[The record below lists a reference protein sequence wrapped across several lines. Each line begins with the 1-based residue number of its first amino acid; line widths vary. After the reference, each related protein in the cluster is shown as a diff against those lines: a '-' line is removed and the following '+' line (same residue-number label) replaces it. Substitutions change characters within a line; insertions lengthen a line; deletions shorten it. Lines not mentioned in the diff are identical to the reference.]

1 MKQTIAIASLL
12 FFATSCMRKFEKITV
27 GNDFASV
34 AVINAAP
41 SATGAATNT
50 SGLVFVDNISQ
61 TGSAVAYRSS
71 SGYMSVRPGARN
83 FRYMATTADSARF
96 AEFNGAN
103 FEAGKSYTYVFYDTI
118 PAAQTGSAR
127 RLKSLRLTDDLS
139 LSGKANNSAF
149 VRVLN
154 LASQAPALD
163 VTFLRTNVAT
173 ADSVTV
179 TNINYV
185 GNNPTQTQLDQ
196 LSRFNT
202 ILPLGFAG
210 TYTIRVKLAGTQTLA
225 IAPTTVALTTQTI
238 SQSFVT
244 VYITGGAQGQP
255 LTVNVFRHYP

>member
-1 MKQTIAIASLL
+1 
-12 FFATSCMRKFEKITV
+12 MRKFDKITV

-34 AVINAAP
+34 AFINAAP
-41 SATGAATNT
+41 ANTTGTTNT
-50 SGLVFVDNISQ
+50 TGLVFVDNITQ
-61 TGSAVAYRSS
+61 TASALAYRTN
-71 SGYMSVRPGARN
+71 SGYLSVRPGARN
-83 FRYMATTADSARF
+83 IRYMATTADSSRF

-103 FEAGKSYTYVFYDTI
+103 FEAGKAYTYVFYDTI
-118 PAAQTGSAR
+118 PTSQIGNAR

-173 ADSVTV
+173 PDSVTV

-202 ILPLGFAG
+202 VLPLGFAG
-210 TYTIRVKLAGTQTLA
+210 TYTVKVKLAGTQTLA
-225 IAPTTVALTTQTI
+225 IATPSTVALSTQTI
-238 SQSFVT
+238 SQSFLT
-244 VYITGGAQGQP
+244 VYITGGAQNQP
-255 LTVNVFRHYP
+255 LSVNFFRHYP